1 MKKISL
7 LFALAGTTASVA
19 MGQPVADLTFNPLP
33 AGATSAAVTL
43 AGAQV
48 RWINF
53 VTTTAAD
60 ASANT
65 YLDIA
70 TLTGGS
76 SGDTELGVYAND
88 GTFIASDD
96 DDGPDNLS
104 LLSFGSPAPALAG
117 DGTLPAGNYWLA
129 VGLYNTAFGASG
141 FGATSTSI
149 GSGAVSLA
157 FWQGTVLP
165 TVPGPIPTPSA
176 TFSPLANGVT
186 TTTLSPRNAVQW
198 IKFVTTLE
206 ASVAGD
212 RFVDI
217 STTSGGDTEIGLY
230 DLQGNLVAQDDEDGP
245 GSLSLL
251 SFGTGGGVGGGT
263 GADGTLPAGEYYLA
277 VAGFNALF
285 NPLFGVTT
293 TGASRVIGVRF
304 SQGGFVPPSAPT
316 PEATFNPLPNGNT
329 TGSVNVG
336 VAGVKWVKFVTTV
349 GNTEAANRYLD
360 ISTTGPAGGDT
371 EIGVYT
377 EAGALV
383 AINDDD
389 GTGSLSVLTFGTG
402 GSGPDAYPFD
412 GFDGDLAAGTY
423 YLALGFWNTTFN
435 PTAWDA
441 SSVSTAAG
449 DISFLIST
457 GDFVSVPPTGPTPV
471 STFDPLPAGN
481 STATAAVGP
490 AEVKWIKF
498 VTTADASVATSKYV
512 DISTVAPV
520 FGDTEIAIYSDTG
533 AGLFYDDQSGA
544 GDLSALSFGTG
555 ANGTAG
561 AFPFN
566 GNDGT
571 LVAGTYYLA
580 LAFWDPNSIFGLTG
594 WNVQSNSFDSG
605 DIGVLISSGDFVPT
619 PPPPAVSLTIADG
632 GTWATGNATVAAE
645 GDVAWFSFVAPAGL
659 SATGALDIDVQGT
672 ALTPAND
679 TDIGLYRASTTGLV
693 ASDEDSGTD
702 LLSQLSFGAGRRIP
716 TGNGQPFRGQNGTV
730 GTDNTILPGET
741 YYLAVAGGNAATHAT
756 PFNTAGGTNTGTVVA
771 RVRAWSSDAPSSG
784 AVTPPASTD
793 LGTLRLA
800 GATEN
805 VITSTWTMT
814 GPDDVKWFKLT
825 TTADALNVST
835 SYVDID
841 TDNTSPGAETLVG
854 NLTDT
859 YLGVYNST
867 GTRRTQ
873 DDDDGISNR
882 SAISYGDNVNVR
894 TANVPIAPNLAGA
907 PRNGRDGDLPAGT
920 YYIVVTTFLPTFYAD
935 YFDVAPPTNSTAV
948 GDRVLAV
955 RTNFATN
962 ACPNPSNIAGPG
974 QSTTPDEELTAD
986 DIIVFLNRFFAND
999 SRANVSGPGQNT
1011 TQLDNELTADDI
1023 IVFLNRFFVGC

>member
-19 MGQPVADLTFNPLP
+19 MGQPAADLTFNPLP
-33 AGATSAAVTL
+33 AGTTSAAVTL
-43 AGAQV
+43 PAAQV

-70 TLTGGS
+70 ALTGGS

-88 GTFIASDD
+88 GTFIATDD
-96 DDGPDNLS
+96 DDGPGRLS
-104 LLSFGSPAPALAG
+104 LLSFGSPAPGTLAG
-117 DGTLPAGNYWLA
+117 NGTLPPGNYWLA
-129 VGLYNTAFGASG
+129 VGLYNSTFGASG
-141 FGATSTSI
+141 FGATSTSTA
-149 GSGAVSLA
+149 SGAVSLA
-157 FWQGTVLP
+157 FWQGTVVS
-165 TVPGPIPTPSA
+165 TVPGSIPTPSA
-176 TFSPLANGVT
+176 TFSPLTNGVT
-186 TTTLSPRNAVQW
+186 TTILSPRNAVQW

-217 STTSGGDTEIGLY
+217 STTSGDDTEIGLY
-230 DLQGNLVAQDDEDGP
+230 DLGGNLVAQDDDDGP
-245 GSLSLL
+245 DSLSLL
-251 SFGTGGGVGGGT
+251 SFGTGSGVGGGT

-277 VAGFNALF
+277 VAGYNALF
-285 NPLFGVTT
+285 NPLFGATT
-293 TGASRVIGVRF
+293 TGASRTIGVRF

-316 PEATFNPLPNGNT
+316 PEATFNLVDGNT
-329 TGSVNVG
+329 TGSVTVG
-336 VAGVKWVKFVTTV
+336 AGQVKWVKFVTT
-349 GNTEAANRYLD
+349 TDATTASNRYLT
-360 ISTTGPAGGDT
+360 IATTAPVGGDT
-371 EIGVYT
+371 EIGVYSD
-377 EAGALV
+377 AGARI
-383 AINDDD
+383 AINDDSTSALSFLSFGAG
-389 GTGSLSVLTFGTG
+389 GTGPGAF
-402 GSGPDAYPFD
+402 PFD
-412 GFDGDLAAGTY
+412 GFDGPLAAGTY
-423 YLALGFWNTTFN
+423 YLALGFFNTTFN
-435 PTAWDA
+435 ATVWDV
-441 SSVSTAAG
+441 SSTSTLTG
-449 DISFLIST
+449 DIGFTISSGLFVPTT
-457 GDFVSVPPTGPTPV
+457 GSPV
-471 STFDPLPAGN
+471 VATFNPLPAGN
-481 STATAAVGP
+481 STATATVGP
-490 AEVKWIKF
+490 AETKWIKF

-520 FGDTEIAIYSDTG
+520 GGDTEMAVYSETG
-533 AGLFYDDQSGA
+533 ARLFYDDQSGD
-544 GDLSALSFGTG
+544 GSLSALSFGTG
-555 ANGTAG
+555 ANGTVG

-566 GNDGT
+566 GKNGT

-580 LAFWDPNSIFGLTG
+580 LTFYDDDSLFFNNRWGAVSAS
-594 WNVQSNSFDSG
+594 VDSG

-632 GTWATGNATVAAE
+632 GTWATGSASIDAE
-645 GDVAWFSFVAPAGL
+645 GDVKWFSFVAPAGL

-702 LLSQLSFGAGRRIP
+702 LFSQLSFGAGRRIP

-730 GTDNTILPGET
+730 GTGNTILPGET
-741 YYLAVAGGNAATHAT
+741 YYLAVAGGNAATHAA

-784 AVTPPASTD
+784 AATPPASTD

-805 VITSTWTMT
+805 IITSTWTMT

-825 TTADALNVST
+825 TTADALNAST

-841 TDNTSPGAETLVG
+841 TDNTSPDQEPLFG

-867 GTRRTQ
+867 GTFRTL
-873 DDDDGISNR
+873 DDDDGISDR

-894 TANVPIAPNLAGA
+894 TANVPVAPNLAGE

-920 YYIVVTTFLPTFYAD
+920 YYIVVTTFLPAFYAD
-935 YFDVAPPTNSTAV
+935 YFDVAPPTNRTAV

-986 DIIVFLNRFFAND
+986 DIIVFLNWFFAND

-1011 TQLDNELTADDI
+1011 TQLDNDLTADDI
-1023 IVFLNRFFVGC
+1023 IVFLNRFFAGC